1 MPTMISTPP
10 KLQFFDNA
18 GNPLAGGKV
27 YTYAAGTTTPQA
39 TYTDYTGG
47 VANAN
52 PVILNTR
59 GEASIW
65 FTTAQY
71 KIKLT
76 DADDVEI
83 YTVDNLN
90 GPDLATLALLAASS
104 GSSLIGY
111 INTGTGATART
122 VQARLRDMLSVKDFG
137 AVGDG
142 TTNDATAIQNA
153 INAAAA
159 LPASGGSSG
168 LGGISGAT
176 VYFPPGVYR
185 INSGLTVTNGVKLV
199 GNGERSSVI
208 NYYGSGAAIS
218 NVTPGTRIGKI
229 GIMEMTIANKASGTI
244 GLDLDS
250 VSYSEFSALWIDSF
264 TTAVKINSP
273 TSGWSVYNRF
283 YNVTSNLCTTGY
295 WLTGTSSNAHTFYSC
310 RYNTDTV
317 NSGGIGW
324 KIENSNGN
332 QVIACHGDM
341 VSNTTYFA
349 KLTASSANL
358 TDGNVFWGNRIEG
371 DGSYTV
377 YGFDVGTNVGYT
389 VIGGNY
395 YTAITQTR
403 NLTDNGTGTNMADP
417 SWTTPGISGYFPWDG
432 VPNGQIVY
440 KRDGSGGTYNPF
452 MVVNDNNSGSGTPVT
467 VQVITQRQTGQ
478 SIQVLRQ
485 TSVYNISGITQ
496 ANPCVVTTSATHDIT
511 IGSKVTFASIGGMT
525 QLNGVSTYVTA
536 VTSNTI
542 TLGGINSTSYTAYT
556 SGGTVTPQVVQF
568 AVGGDG
574 MIVQQNVS
582 KALSSPTN
590 NALYIGQLYIDTN
603 SNGGYISYRT
613 GFGAGDW
620 KIIT

>member
-1 MPTMISTPP
+1 MTSIATPP
-10 KLQFFDNA
+10 KLQFFDAN
-18 GNPLAGGKV
+18 GNPLAGGKL
-27 YTYAAGTTTPQA
+27 YSYAAGTTTPLA
-39 TYTDYTGG
+39 TYTDYGG
-47 VANAN
+47 GTANSN
-52 PVILNTR
+52 PVILDSR
-59 GEASIW
+59 GEANVW
-65 FTTAQY
+65 FGTAQY
-71 KIKLT
+71 KLKLT
-76 DADDVEI
+76 DADDVEV

-90 GPDLATLALLAASS
+90 GPDAATLAVLAASS

-111 INTGTGATART
+111 INTGSGATART

-137 AVGDG
+137 AVGNG
-142 TTNDATAIQNA
+142 TTNDVTAIQNA

-185 INSGLTVTNGVKLV
+185 INSGITIPDGVKLV
-199 GNGERSSVI
+199 GNGERATVI
-208 NYYGSGAAIS
+208 KYYGSGSAVS
-218 NVTPGTRIGKI
+218 NPTPGTRIGKI
-229 GIMEMTIANKASGTI
+229 GIMEMTIKDEGTGTI
-244 GLDLDS
+244 GLDLNS
-250 VSYSEFSALWIDSF
+250 VSYSEFTSLWIDGF
-264 TTAVKINSP
+264 DTAVKINSP

-283 YNVTSNLCTTGY
+283 SNVTSNLCTTGY
-295 WLTGTSSNAHTFYSC
+295 WLTGTSSNAHTFYAC

-432 VPNGQIVY
+432 VVNGQIVY

-452 MVVNDNNSGSGTPVT
+452 MVLNDNNSGSGTPT
-467 VQVITQRQTGQ
+467 TLQIITQRQTGQ
-478 SIQVLRQ
+478 SIQVLRE
-485 TSVYNISGITQ
+485 TTAASISGITQ
-496 ANPCVVTTSATHDIT
+496 ANPCVITTSAAHGIT
-511 IGSKVTFASIGGMT
+511 IGSKVALASIGGMT
-525 QLNGVSTYVTA
+525 QLNGVTAYVSATTST
-536 VTSNTI
+536 TI
-542 TLGGINSTSYTAYT
+542 TLGAINSTSYTAYT
-556 SGGTVTPQVVQF
+556 SGGTVTPQTVQF

-582 KALSSPTN
+582 KAASSPTN
-590 NALYIGQLYIDTN
+590 NALYIGQLYVDTN
-603 SNGGYISYRT
+603 ANGAYISYRT

>member
-1 MPTMISTPP
+1 MTSIATPP
-10 KLQFFDNA
+10 KLQFFDAN
-18 GNPLAGGKV
+18 GNPLAGGKL
-27 YTYAAGTTTPQA
+27 YSYAAGTTTPLA
-39 TYTDYTGG
+39 TYTDYGG
-47 VANAN
+47 GTANSN
-52 PVILNTR
+52 PVILDSR
-59 GEASIW
+59 GEANVW
-65 FTTAQY
+65 FGTGQY
-71 KIKLT
+71 KLKLT
-76 DADDVEI
+76 DADDVEV

-90 GPDLATLALLAASS
+90 GPDAATLAVLAASS

-111 INTGTGATART
+111 INSGSGATART
-122 VQARLRDMLSVKDFG
+122 VQARLRDMISVKDFG

-142 TTNDATAIQNA
+142 TTNDVTAIQAA
-153 INAAAA
+153 ITAAAA
-159 LPASGGSSG
+159 RPSSGSIAG

-176 VYFPPGVYR
+176 VYFPSGVYR
-185 INSGLTVTNGVKLV
+185 INSGITIPDGVKLL
-199 GNGERSSVI
+199 GSGERATVI
-208 NYYGSGAAIS
+208 NYYGSGSAVA
-218 NVTPGTRIGKI
+218 NPTPGTRIGKI
-229 GIMEMTIANKASGTI
+229 GIMEMTIANKGSGTI
-244 GLDLDS
+244 GLDLNS
-250 VSYSEFSALWIDSF
+250 VSYSEFTSLWIDSF
-264 TTAVKINSP
+264 TTAVKISSP

-283 YNVTSNLCTTGY
+283 YNVTANTCTTGY

-324 KIENSNGN
+324 KIEDSNGN

-358 TDGNVFWGNRIEG
+358 TDGNIFWGNRIEG

-395 YTAITQTR
+395 YTAITQSR

-432 VPNGQIVY
+432 VVNGQIVY
-440 KRDGSGGTYNPF
+440 KRDGSGGTYTPF
-452 MVVNDNNSGSGTPVT
+452 MVLNDNNSSSGTPVT
-467 VQVITQRQTGQ
+467 LQLITQRQTGQ
-478 SIQVLRQ
+478 SFQVLRE
-485 TSVYNISGITQ
+485 TTAASISGITQ
-496 ANPCVVTTSATHDIT
+496 ANPCVITTSAAHGIT
-511 IGSKVTFASIGGMT
+511 IGSKVALSGIGGMT
-525 QLNGVSTYVTA
+525 QLNGVTTYVTA
-536 VTSNTI
+536 TTSTTI

-556 SGGTVTPQVVQF
+556 SGGTVTPQTVQF

-590 NALYIGQLYIDTN
+590 NALYIGQLYVDTN
-603 SNGGYISYRT
+603 SNGAYISYRT

>member
-71 KIKLT
+71 KLKLT

-250 VSYSEFSALWIDSF
+250 VSYSEFASLWIDSF

-295 WLTGTSSNAHTFYSC
+295 WLTGTSSNAHTFYAC
-310 RYNTDTV
+310 RYNTGTV
-317 NSGGIGW
+317 NSNGIGW

-417 SWTTPGISGYFPWDG
+417 SWTTPGISGYFPWNG
-432 VPNGQIVY
+432 VVTGQIVY
-440 KRDGSGGTYNPF
+440 KRDGDGGTYYPF
-452 MVVNDNNSGSGTPVT
+452 MVLNDNNSSSGTPVT
-467 VQVITQRQTGQ
+467 LQVITQRQTGQ

-485 TSVYNISGITQ
+485 TTAASISGITQ
-496 ANPCVVTTSATHDIT
+496 ANPCVITTSSAHGIT
-511 IGSKVTFASIGGMT
+511 IGSQVALSGIVGMT
-525 QLNGVSTYVTA
+525 QLNGVTTYVTA
-536 VTSNTI
+536 TTSTTI
-542 TLGGINSTSYTAYT
+542 TLGAINSTSYTAYS
-556 SGGTVTPQVVQF
+556 SGGTVTPQTAQF

-590 NALYIGQLYIDTN
+590 NALYIGQLYVDTN

-620 KIIT
+620 KLIT

>member
-1 MPTMISTPP
+1 MTSIATPP
-10 KLQFFDNA
+10 KLQFFDAN
-18 GNPLAGGKV
+18 GNPLAGGKL
-27 YTYAAGTTTPQA
+27 YSYAAGTTTPLA
-39 TYTDYTGG
+39 TYTDYGG
-47 VANAN
+47 GTANSN
-52 PVILNTR
+52 PVILDSR
-59 GEASIW
+59 GEANVW
-65 FTTAQY
+65 FGTGQY
-71 KIKLT
+71 KLKLT

-90 GPDLATLALLAASS
+90 GPDAATLAVLAASS

-111 INTGTGATART
+111 INSGSGATART
-122 VQARLRDMLSVKDFG
+122 VQARLRDMISVKDFG

-142 TTNDATAIQNA
+142 TTNDVTAIQAA
-153 INAAAA
+153 ITAAATR
-159 LPASGGSSG
+159 PSSGSIAG

-176 VYFPPGVYR
+176 VYFPSGVYR
-185 INSGLTVTNGVKLV
+185 INSGITIPDGVKLL
-199 GNGERSSVI
+199 GSGERATVI
-208 NYYGSGAAIS
+208 NYYGSGSAVA
-218 NVTPGTRIGKI
+218 NPTPGTRIGKI
-229 GIMEMTIANKASGTI
+229 GIMEMTIANKGSGTI
-244 GLDLDS
+244 GLDLNS
-250 VSYSEFSALWIDSF
+250 VSYSEFTSLWIDSF
-264 TTAVKINSP
+264 TTAVKISSP

-283 YNVTSNLCTTGY
+283 YNVTANTCTTGY

-324 KIENSNGN
+324 KIEDSNGN

-358 TDGNVFWGNRIEG
+358 TDGNIFWGNRIEG

-395 YTAITQTR
+395 YTAITQSR

-432 VPNGQIVY
+432 VVNGQIVY
-440 KRDGSGGTYNPF
+440 KRDGSGGTYTPF
-452 MVVNDNNSGSGTPVT
+452 MVLNDNNSSSGTPVT
-467 VQVITQRQTGQ
+467 LQLITQRQTGQ
-478 SIQVLRQ
+478 SFQVLRE
-485 TSVYNISGITQ
+485 TTAASISGITQ
-496 ANPCVVTTSATHDIT
+496 ANPCVITTSAAHGIT
-511 IGSKVTFASIGGMT
+511 IGSKVALSGIGGMT
-525 QLNGVSTYVTA
+525 QLNGVTTYVTA
-536 VTSNTI
+536 TTSTTI

-556 SGGTVTPQVVQF
+556 SGGTVTPQTVQF

-590 NALYIGQLYIDTN
+590 NALYIGQLYVDTN
-603 SNGGYISYRT
+603 SNGAYISYRT

>member
-27 YTYAAGTTTPQA
+27 YTYAAGTTTPLA

-71 KIKLT
+71 KLKLT

-250 VSYSEFSALWIDSF
+250 VSYSEFASLWIDSE
-264 TTAVKINSP
+264 ANS
-273 TSGWSVYNRF
+273 
-283 YNVTSNLCTTGY
+283 
-295 WLTGTSSNAHTFYSC
+295 
-310 RYNTDTV
+310 
-317 NSGGIGW
+317 
-324 KIENSNGN
+324 K
-332 QVIACHGDM
+332 
-341 VSNTTYFA
+341 
-349 KLTASSANL
+349 
-358 TDGNVFWGNRIEG
+358 
-371 DGSYTV
+371 
-377 YGFDVGTNVGYT
+377 
-389 VIGGNY
+389 
-395 YTAITQTR
+395 
-403 NLTDNGTGTNMADP
+403 
-417 SWTTPGISGYFPWDG
+417 
-432 VPNGQIVY
+432 
-440 KRDGSGGTYNPF
+440 
-452 MVVNDNNSGSGTPVT
+452 
-467 VQVITQRQTGQ
+467 
-478 SIQVLRQ
+478 
-485 TSVYNISGITQ
+485 
-496 ANPCVVTTSATHDIT
+496 
-511 IGSKVTFASIGGMT
+511 
-525 QLNGVSTYVTA
+525 
-536 VTSNTI
+536 
-542 TLGGINSTSYTAYT
+542 
-556 SGGTVTPQVVQF
+556 
-568 AVGGDG
+568 
-574 MIVQQNVS
+574 
-582 KALSSPTN
+582 
-590 NALYIGQLYIDTN
+590 
-603 SNGGYISYRT
+603 
-613 GFGAGDW
+613 
-620 KIIT
+620 

>member
-1 MPTMISTPP
+1 MTSIATPP
-10 KLQFFDNA
+10 KLQFFDAN
-18 GNPLAGGKV
+18 GNPLAGGKL
-27 YTYAAGTTTPQA
+27 YSYAAGTTTPLA
-39 TYTDYTGG
+39 TYTDYGG
-47 VANAN
+47 GTANSN
-52 PVILNTR
+52 PVILDSR
-59 GEASIW
+59 GEANVW
-65 FTTAQY
+65 FGTGQY
-71 KIKLT
+71 KLKLT
-76 DADDVEI
+76 DADDVEV

-90 GPDLATLALLAASS
+90 GPDAATLAVLAASS

-111 INTGTGATART
+111 INSGSGATART
-122 VQARLRDMLSVKDFG
+122 VQARLRDMISVKDFG

-142 TTNDATAIQNA
+142 TTNDVTAIQAA
-153 INAAAA
+153 ITAAAA
-159 LPASGGSSG
+159 RPSSGSIAG

-176 VYFPPGVYR
+176 VYFPSGVYR
-185 INSGLTVTNGVKLV
+185 INSGITIPDGVKLL
-199 GNGERSSVI
+199 GSGERATVI
-208 NYYGSGAAIS
+208 NYYGSGSAVA
-218 NVTPGTRIGKI
+218 NPTPGTRIGKI
-229 GIMEMTIANKASGTI
+229 GIMEMTIANKGSGTI
-244 GLDLDS
+244 GLDLNS
-250 VSYSEFSALWIDSF
+250 VSYSEFTSLWIDSF
-264 TTAVKINSP
+264 TTAVKISSP

-283 YNVTSNLCTTGY
+283 YNVTANTCTTGY

-324 KIENSNGN
+324 KIEDSNGN

-358 TDGNVFWGNRIEG
+358 TDGNIFWGNRIEG

-395 YTAITQTR
+395 YTAITQSR

-432 VPNGQIVY
+432 VVNGQIVY
-440 KRDGSGGTYNPF
+440 KRDGSGGTYTPF
-452 MVVNDNNSGSGTPVT
+452 MVLNDNNSSSGTPVT
-467 VQVITQRQTGQ
+467 LQIITQRQTGQ
-478 SIQVLRQ
+478 SLQVLRE
-485 TSVYNISGITQ
+485 TTAASISGITQ
-496 ANPCVVTTSATHDIT
+496 ANPCVITTSAAHGIT
-511 IGSKVTFASIGGMT
+511 IGSKVALSGIGGMT
-525 QLNGVSTYVTA
+525 QLNGVTTYVTA
-536 VTSNTI
+536 TTSTTI

-556 SGGTVTPQVVQF
+556 SGGTVTPQTAQF

-582 KALSSPTN
+582 KAASSPTN
-590 NALYIGQLYIDTN
+590 NALYIGQLYVDTN
-603 SNGGYISYRT
+603 GNQAYISYRT
-613 GFGAGDW
+613 GFGSGDW